1 MKIKN
6 ITWSFMI
13 ALTAVGSGFT
23 SCADQPD
30 KFELASGTPTVY
42 YIRPVDVASK
52 DSLLTSASLQSTI
65 CLVGDNLKSIK
76 GILFNDQAAVLN
88 TSYITDHT
96 LIVSVPNEIPSVVTD
111 KMYMITASNDTI
123 PYDFQVTISA
133 PSVVS
138 MSNEWAKAGEEV
150 TITGDYFLDY
160 DNYPLEIKVGKDYT
174 LPREAITSIEKT
186 KITFTMPEDMP
197 QHEEIVVSDKYGSTN
212 APFQYMDN
220 RGMLFDFDTP
230 NSVTNEVL
238 GNSGW
243 HDRIIQSDDTS
254 LSGNYMQIGNT
265 GVTMAANGKWNDE
278 FSFEYWAGNWANP
291 ETYASHPRL
300 CDVADFSDWTN
311 KSLKF
316 EMLIPADA
324 GWGAGPMQIIFGSPS
339 QISLGN
345 AGVVDVNGVTLAGC
359 NNTWFHAQNGWGR
372 AIYMPW
378 YSNSSASLYDTG
390 DKWVTVTIPLSDFNL
405 EFDGNSATK
414 SFSSIND
421 FSSLNIF
428 LIKGAYNDKSV
439 LPDGV
444 ECTPIIKIDNIRVVP
459 NK

>member
-1 MKIKN
+1 
-6 ITWSFMI
+6 
-13 ALTAVGSGFT
+13 
-23 SCADQPD
+23 
-30 KFELASGTPTVY
+30 
-42 YIRPVDVASK
+42 
-52 DSLLTSASLQSTI
+52 
-65 CLVGDNLKSIK
+65 
-76 GILFNDQAAVLN
+76 
-88 TSYITDHT
+88 
-96 LIVSVPNEIPSVVTD
+96 
-111 KMYMITASNDTI
+111 
-123 PYDFQVTISA
+123 
-133 PSVVS
+133 
-138 MSNEWAKAGEEV
+138 
-150 TITGDYFLDY
+150 
-160 DNYPLEIKVGKDYT
+160 
-174 LPREAITSIEKT
+174 
-186 KITFTMPEDMP
+186 MPEDMP
-197 QHEEIVVSDKYGSTN
+197 QHEDIVVSDKYGSTN

-265 GVTMAANGKWNDE
+265 GVTMDANGKWNDE

-359 NNTWFHAQNGWGR
+359 NNTWFRAQNGWGR

-405 EFDGNSATK
+405 EYDGNLATK